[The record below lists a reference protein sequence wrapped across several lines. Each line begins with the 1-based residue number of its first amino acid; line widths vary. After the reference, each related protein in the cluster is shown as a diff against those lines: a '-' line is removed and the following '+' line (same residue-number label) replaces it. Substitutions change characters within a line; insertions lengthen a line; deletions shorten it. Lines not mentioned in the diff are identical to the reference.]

1 MITRKVITY
10 SAGETAT
17 SSEIEV
23 NMNTSYS
30 TLFST
35 IYDEST
41 PIGNLGRGTHYSILR
56 STESN
61 DSLLEQL
68 NHFKVHD
75 FSIIWDEDHD
85 TRVIDIIEKLYV
97 SKLLSPVLFI
107 GERKGGITVIV
118 EKEFYYSSGSYAYFR
133 SKLEDMANDSTD
145 PWCVEAG
152 YYDRELDSVC
162 ISSQVIINAPGKQV
176 STYLNNIDNLWA
188 LGLKNY
194 SDISS

>member
-30 TLFST
+30 TLFTT
-35 IYDEST
+35 IYDEVT

-61 DSLLEQL
+61 NSLLEQL

-75 FSIIWDEDHD
+75 FGIIWDEDHD

-107 GERKGGITVIV
+107 GERKGSVTVIV
-118 EKEFYYSSGSYAYFR
+118 EKAFYYSSGSYAYFR
-133 SKLEDMANDSTD
+133 SKLEDLANDSND

-152 YYDRELDSVC
+152 YYDREIDSVC
-162 ISSQVIINAPGKQV
+162 VSSQVIINAPGKQV

-188 LGLKNY
+188 LGLKDY
-194 SDISS
+194 SAICS